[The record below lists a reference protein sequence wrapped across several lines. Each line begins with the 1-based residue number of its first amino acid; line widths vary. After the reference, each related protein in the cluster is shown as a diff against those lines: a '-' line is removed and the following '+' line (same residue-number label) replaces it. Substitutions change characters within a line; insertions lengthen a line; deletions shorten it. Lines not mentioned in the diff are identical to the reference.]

1 VITFTDSD
9 LPNYRHGGYEQ
20 QTMERG
26 SLRWQ
31 RIFDEP
37 FIAPME
43 DSCAPDAIT
52 TPDILIL
59 NGMVH
64 IFVGAVSQSQERIIL
79 LPLPPDRWKP
89 SAPLS
94 FPSETSV
101 VLEPGP
107 QSFDSQHVFD
117 PAVVAQDEK
126 LYLFYSAIGTGPDQ
140 IGAAISDDGIHFTK
154 LPAPILV
161 GRSPEVVIQDNLF
174 SLFFVRDRP
183 GQGYAI
189 YLAQSKDCIQYE
201 LVRNEP
207 VLTAGQHGEW
217 DDFEVTTP
225 RIIQINDCYYMIYAG
240 LNRSDQ
246 KDIPRAFGLARS
258 LDLINWEKYPHNPVF
273 SCAEQGAWDDGAIW
287 FGTPFQMH
295 DTLYLLYEGGRLE
308 NILDHSPALTQVGL
322 ADLPVQDFLAG
333 ILSW

>member
-1 VITFTDSD
+1 
-9 LPNYRHGGYEQ
+9 
-20 QTMERG
+20 MEPAG
-26 SLRWQ
+26 LRWQ

-37 FIAPME
+37 FISPRE
-43 DSCAPDAIT
+43 DSCAPDAVT

-64 IFVGAVSQSQERIIL
+64 IYVGAVSQSQERIIL
-79 LPLPPDRWKP
+79 LPIAPNRWKT
-89 SAPLS
+89 SEPLS
-94 FPSETSV
+94 IPSETRV

-107 QSFDSQHVFD
+107 QSFDCQHVFD
-117 PAVVAQDEK
+117 PAVVAQDDK

-140 IGAAISDDGIHFTK
+140 IGAAISADGIHFSK
-154 LPAPILV
+154 LPAPILE

-174 SLFFVRDRP
+174 SLFFVRDHP

-189 YLAQSKDCIQYE
+189 YLAQSIDGIQYE
-201 LVRNEP
+201 LVGNEP
-207 VLTAGQHGEW
+207 VVSPGQSDEW

-225 RIIQINDCYYMIYAG
+225 RIIQIDDWYYLIYSG

-258 LDLINWEKYPHNPVF
+258 VDLIHWEKYPHNPVF

-287 FGTPFQMH
+287 FGTPFQIH

-322 ADLPVQDFLAG
+322 AALPVQDFLVG
-333 ILSW
+333 MLSW